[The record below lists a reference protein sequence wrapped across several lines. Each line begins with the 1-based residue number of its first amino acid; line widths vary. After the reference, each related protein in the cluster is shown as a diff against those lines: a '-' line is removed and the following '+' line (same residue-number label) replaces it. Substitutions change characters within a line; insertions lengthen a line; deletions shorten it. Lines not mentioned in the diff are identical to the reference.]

1 MIFSLGDNEI
11 VSLQMIMSS
20 LDQSYESQI
29 ASRIRSIINNCLST
43 GTISTEQRKKLLL
56 LLSLPKTNRIESE
69 NNNSSEDDSLK
80 YNHSSDDD
88 SNQMTQRVHVANE
101 AERVF
106 RQQML
111 FQRRFLPIC
120 AFAIYALPFAVA
132 GYHHAK
138 KQYYLKGA
146 MRNMA
151 TQQGKDFRASLKAN
165 VNHKQAQQAAQSK
178 AKKNSGGEQR
188 ERTRGGE
195 GRSR

>member
-101 AERVF
+101 SERVF
-106 RQQML
+106 RHVCVWNL
-111 FQRRFLPIC
+111 CASICSSWLSSRKKTILLERGYEKHGNTARKRLP
-120 AFAIYALPFAVA
+120 
-132 GYHHAK
+132 
-138 KQYYLKGA
+138 
-146 MRNMA
+146 
-151 TQQGKDFRASLKAN
+151 GKSESKR
-165 VNHKQAQQAAQSK
+165 QS
-178 AKKNSGGEQR
+178 
-188 ERTRGGE
+188 
-195 GRSR
+195 